1 MEHNKNNEVQEKKD
15 TLSPLERHK
24 RTKAII
30 IACFVAGILLILI
43 CASIPGLLGG
53 EGGGGERETLAPVDP
68 DKLCDTKEED
78 FDIFEYEDYLRYD
91 RTVYLDDPRTGV
103 MISVSESE
111 AGQQGR
117 GFALLYELLSALIA
131 GDCEVYNSLVADSLS
146 VPAFT
151 QQQLYDIVVT
161 KQTESR
167 KESADGSAYDEY
179 VYLVEYKIHENN
191 GSYRNTVEPDACR
204 PQYFVINDS
213 EGVLLVQDIID
224 IIYKH

>member
-1 MEHNKNNEVQEKKD
+1 MDNQNEQNKREL
-15 TLSPLERHK
+15 TPLERHK

-30 IACFVAGILLILI
+30 IACFVAGVLLILI
-43 CASIPGLLGG
+43 CASVPGLLSTGG
-53 EGGGGERETLAPVDP
+53 EGGERETLAPVDP

-103 MISVSESE
+103 MISVSGSE
-111 AGQQGR
+111 AGQQGK
-117 GFALLYELLSALIA
+117 GFALLYDLLTALTE
-131 GDCEVYNSLVADSLS
+131 GDADAYNSLVADSLA

-151 QQQLYDIVVT
+151 QQQLYDIVIT

-213 EGVLLVQDIID
+213 NGMLLVQDIID
-224 IIYKH
+224 IIYRQ

>member
-1 MEHNKNNEVQEKKD
+1 MDNQKEQNKREL
-15 TLSPLERHK
+15 TPLERHK

-30 IACFVAGILLILI
+30 IACFVAGVLLILI
-43 CASIPGLLGG
+43 CASVPGLLSTGG
-53 EGGGGERETLAPVDP
+53 EGGERETLAPVDP

-111 AGQQGR
+111 AGQQGK
-117 GFALLYELLSALIA
+117 GFALLYDLLTALTE
-131 GDCEVYNSLVADSLS
+131 GDADAYNSLVADSLA
-146 VPAFT
+146 VPTFT
-151 QQQLYDIVVT
+151 QQQLYDIVIT

-167 KESADGSAYDEY
+167 KDGADGKSYTEY

-213 EGVLLVQDIID
+213 NGMLLVQDIID
-224 IIYKH
+224 SIYRQ